1 MKEFIVNLIDTRRTC
16 LDIILLPLLTLA
28 QTLLRLL
35 SCLKLSDQ
43 LYALSFSLTLDMFLL
58 MKNVSSIS
66 SIKVTDIVN
75 NQIRKLG
82 KLFFGKIHL
91 KMRMNSSIFLIFGQI
106 IGCLKF
112 ESF

>member
-1 MKEFIVNLIDTRRTC
+1 
-16 LDIILLPLLTLA
+16 
-28 QTLLRLL
+28 
-35 SCLKLSDQ
+35 
-43 LYALSFSLTLDMFLL
+43 

-75 NQIRKLG
+75 NQIQKLG